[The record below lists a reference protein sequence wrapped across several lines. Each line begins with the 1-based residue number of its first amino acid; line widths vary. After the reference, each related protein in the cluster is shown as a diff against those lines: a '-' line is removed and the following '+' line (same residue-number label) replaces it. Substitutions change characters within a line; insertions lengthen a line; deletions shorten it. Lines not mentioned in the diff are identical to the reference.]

1 MTPFMLYPKPLFFL
15 ILENTVLYNFDEII
29 DRRDTGSFKWHY
41 SDDTIPLWVADMDF
55 KTAQPI
61 LAAIEQVTQHG
72 ILGYTVPTEPLYQ
85 AIIDWHGSR
94 YDLWLDKRD
103 ILFSTGVVPSL
114 VLMMKVFTEA
124 GNAVLIND
132 PIYTPFMTKVLD
144 NNRKLVT
151 SALQENEGR
160 YYLDLA
166 DIEAKI
172 IEHEI
177 KLYLFCNPHNPGG
190 RVWTADEL
198 EALLL
203 ICKKH
208 DVAIVSD
215 EIHQDLTLKGHT
227 FTPFLTLATGYEHK
241 MVSLT
246 SMTKT
251 FNIAGIK
258 GSMIFAKDSAL
269 LSKINQQQRLSDE
282 HELNLFA
289 YTAMHRAYE
298 EGGEWL
304 AQALT
309 YIEAN
314 IDLTIQFLEEHLPKI
329 KVMRPEAS
337 YLIWLDCSAYAQ
349 DDQLLY
355 DRLRAAKV
363 ELSAGIKYGNEGH
376 LKMRLNVA
384 CPKTLLI
391 EGLNRM
397 YTALNIDDFN
407 IVDSI

>member
-1 MTPFMLYPKPLFFL
+1 M
-15 ILENTVLYNFDEII
+15 LYNFDEII
-29 DRRDTGSFKWHY
+29 DRRNTGSFKWHY
-41 SDDTIPLWVADMDF
+41 TDDTIPLWVADMDF

-61 LAAIEQVTQHG
+61 LSAIEQVTQHG

-94 YDLWLDKRD
+94 YDLWLEQQD
-103 ILFSTGVVPSL
+103 ILFSPGVVPSL
-114 VLMMKVFTEA
+114 VLMMKVFTET
-124 GNAVLIND
+124 GDAVLIND

-144 NNRKLVT
+144 NDRKLVT
-151 SALQENEGR
+151 SALKEVEGQ
-160 YYLDLA
+160 YHLDLA

-172 IEHEI
+172 IEHKV
-177 KLYLFCNPHNPGG
+177 KLYLLCNPHNPGG

-203 ICKKH
+203 ICEKH
-208 DVAIVSD
+208 NVAIVSD
-215 EIHQDLTLKGHT
+215 EIHQDLTLSDYI
-227 FTPFLTLATGYEHK
+227 FTPFLTLAKGYEHK
-241 MVSLT
+241 VVSLT

-251 FNIAGIK
+251 FNVAGIK

-269 LSKINQQQRLSDE
+269 LTKINQQQRLSDE

-289 YTAMHRAYE
+289 YMAMRSAYE
-298 EGGEWL
+298 QGSEWL

-314 IDLTIQFLEEHLPKI
+314 IDLTISFLEEHLPKI

-355 DRLRAAKV
+355 DRLREAKV

-397 YTALNIDDFN
+397 HTALNSDAFKQ
-407 IVDSI
+407 

>member
-1 MTPFMLYPKPLFFL
+1 
-15 ILENTVLYNFDEII
+15 VLYNFDEVI

-41 SDDTIPLWVADMDF
+41 TDDTIPLWVADMDF

-61 LAAIEQVTQHG
+61 LSAIEQVAQHG

-94 YDLWLDKRD
+94 YDLWLDKQD
-103 ILFSTGVVPSL
+103 ILFSPGVVPSL

-124 GNAVLIND
+124 GDAVLIND

-151 SALQENEGR
+151 SALQENEGK
-160 YYLDLA
+160 YHLDLA

-172 IEHEI
+172 ITHKI
-177 KLYLFCNPHNPGG
+177 KLYLLCNPHNPGG

-203 ICKKH
+203 ICEKH
-208 DVAIVSD
+208 NVAIVSD
-215 EIHQDLTLKGHT
+215 EIHQDLTLSDYI
-227 FTPFLTLATGYEHK
+227 FTPFLTLAKGYEHK
-241 MVSLT
+241 VVSLT

-251 FNIAGIK
+251 FNVAGIK

-269 LSKINQQQRLSDE
+269 LTKINQQQRLSDE

-289 YTAMHRAYE
+289 YMAMRSAYE
-298 EGGEWL
+298 QGSEWL

-314 IDLTIQFLEEHLPKI
+314 IDLTISFLEEHLPKI

-355 DRLRAAKV
+355 DRLREAKV

-397 YTALNIDDFN
+397 HTALNSDAFKQ
-407 IVDSI
+407 

>member
-1 MTPFMLYPKPLFFL
+1 M
-15 ILENTVLYNFDEII
+15 LYNFDEII

-61 LAAIEQVTQHG
+61 LAAIEQVAQHG

-94 YDLWLDKRD
+94 YDLWLDKQD
-103 ILFSTGVVPSL
+103 ILFSPGVVPSL

-124 GNAVLIND
+124 GDAVLIND

-144 NNRKLVT
+144 NSRKLVI
-151 SALQENEGR
+151 SALEEVEGK
-160 YYLDLA
+160 YHLDLA

-172 IEHEI
+172 IKHKV

-190 RVWTADEL
+190 RVWIADEL

-215 EIHQDLTLKGHT
+215 EIHQDLTLSGHT
-227 FTPFLTLATGYEHK
+227 FIPFLTLATGYEHK
-241 MVSLT
+241 VVSLT

-258 GSMIFAKDSAL
+258 GSMIFAKDSKL
-269 LSKINQQQRLSDE
+269 LSKINHQQHLSDE

-289 YTAMHRAYE
+289 YTAMRSAYE
-298 EGGEWL
+298 QGGEWL

-314 IDLTIQFLEEHLPKI
+314 IDLTLQFLEERLPKI

-337 YLIWLDCSAYAQ
+337 YLIWLDCSAYTQ
-349 DDQLLY
+349 DDQMLY
-355 DRLRAAKV
+355 DKLRAAKV

-384 CPKTLLI
+384 CPKALLI

-397 YTALNIDDFN
+397 HTALNSN
-407 IVDSI
+407 ENCKA

>member
-1 MTPFMLYPKPLFFL
+1 M
-15 ILENTVLYNFDEII
+15 LYNFDEII

-61 LAAIEQVTQHG
+61 LAAIEQVAQHG

-94 YDLWLDKRD
+94 YDLWLEQQD
-103 ILFSTGVVPSL
+103 ILFSPGVVPSL

-124 GNAVLIND
+124 GDAVLIND
-132 PIYTPFMTKVLD
+132 PIYTPFMSKVLD

-151 SALQENEGR
+151 SALKEVEGK
-160 YYLDLA
+160 YHLDLA

-172 IEHEI
+172 IKHKI

-198 EALLL
+198 EALLS

-215 EIHQDLTLKGHT
+215 EIHQDLTLSGQT
-227 FTPFLTLATGYEHK
+227 FTPFLTLGKGYEHK
-241 MVSLT
+241 VVSLT

-258 GSMIFAKDSAL
+258 GSMIFAKDSKL

-289 YTAMHRAYE
+289 YMAMRSAYE
-298 EGGEWL
+298 QGGEWL

-314 IDLTIQFLEEHLPKI
+314 IELTISFLEEHLPKI

-349 DDQLLY
+349 DDQTLY

-384 CPKTLLI
+384 CPKALLI

-397 YTALNIDDFN
+397 HTALNSN
-407 IVDSI
+407 ENCKA